1 MDIYIPEINLAIE
14 YDGSHWHKDTENDL
28 KKDKILKEHNIDI
41 IRVRDSHKVGDTVE
55 VIVERDG
62 KEVTLTMEIGDSA
75 DY

>member
-1 MDIYIPEINLAIE
+1 
-14 YDGSHWHKDTENDL
+14 
-28 KKDKILKEHNIDI
+28 
-41 IRVRDSHKVGDTVE
+41 VRDSHKVGDAVE